1 MGSVPNHEDADCKAR
16 EELKELFRRFHEEH
30 WPPGRRAVPADSPEW
45 PPSYVVR
52 RSFRALDGE
61 RAGRDEII
69 VDGRGFWR
77 ERVDLSAL
85 VVTGCVERLRTRTP
99 GWWCH
104 CDRYWATLEALT
116 AHGCADPWSE
126 RSAPAQGAEVPVQVV
141 PGVRVPNKPK
151 VIARWYET
159 WLKVKGEADRGR
171 TNRYISDWLQR
182 VHPELKA
189 SPELVGDIIAA
200 GRRGLLNNVVV
211 REGSRSRRE

>member
-1 MGSVPNHEDADCKAR
+1 M
-16 EELKELFRRFHEEH
+16 
-30 WPPGRRAVPADSPEW
+30 
-45 PPSYVVR
+45 
-52 RSFRALDGE
+52 
-61 RAGRDEII
+61 
-69 VDGRGFWR
+69 
-77 ERVDLSAL
+77 
-85 VVTGCVERLRTRTP
+85 
-99 GWWCH
+99 
-104 CDRYWATLEALT
+104 
-116 AHGCADPWSE
+116 
-126 RSAPAQGAEVPVQVV
+126 QVQVV

-171 TNRYISDWLQR
+171 TNRHISDWLRR